1 MIDERLSEVIL
12 VDTVKSCGPMA
23 CILHGDFWNN
33 NMLFKYADVEG
44 NETEST
50 ASSSIPVS
58 LKLIDFQMSRIGHPL
73 TDILYFMNASA
84 KPEVRERRMIRLLR
98 HYYDTLTADLRLLGI
113 PLDNCSLQDFLDEY
127 KRRSLMGLFFGG
139 LIMSMGLAKAV
150 VSTMQ
155 QLDEEEQ
162 LKEPVNH
169 TRKQGELYFNLS
181 GLISANIIIIAIFIN
196 LFSSE
201 N

>member
-1 MIDERLSEVIL
+1 MIDDRLSEVIL

-33 NMLFKYADVEG
+33 NMLFKYMEVEENG
-44 NETEST
+44 SKPSL
-50 ASSSIPVS
+50 SSAIPVS
-58 LKLIDFQMSRIGHPL
+58 LKLIDFQLSRIGHPL

-84 KPEVRERRMIRLLR
+84 KPEVREQHMESLLR
-98 HYYDTLTADLRLLGI
+98 HYYDTLAADLQLLGI
-113 PLDNCSLQDFLDEY
+113 PLHHYTFQVFLGDY
-127 KRRSLMGLFFGG
+127 KKRSLMGLFFGG

-162 LKEPVNH
+162 LKEPNNI
-169 TRKQGELYFNLS
+169 TRKRS
-181 GLISANIIIIAIFIN
+181 KLI
-196 LFSSE
+196 LF
-201 N
+201 

>member
-1 MIDERLSEVIL
+1 LIDERLPEVIL

-84 KPEVRERRMIRLLR
+84 KPEVRERHMESLLR

-113 PLDNCSLQDFLDEY
+113 PLDNCSLQDFLNEY

-162 LKEPVNH
+162 LKEPVNR
-169 TRKQGELYFNLS
+169 TSKQGELYFNLS
-181 GLISANIIIIAIFIN
+181 GLISENIIIIAIFIN
-196 LFSSE
+196 FI
-201 N
+201 